1 MTQKHTVM
9 LIIMDGFGCRDE
21 KKDNAVAQQGNIAN
35 VVCSHNGCVLPSI

>member
-21 KKDNAVAQQGNIAN
+21 KKITPWPW
-35 VVCSHNGCVLPSI
+35 LI

>member
-21 KKDNAVAQQGNIAN
+21 KKDNAVAMADLKEVG
-35 VVCSHNGCVLPSI
+35 S